1 MELYALSLFVHVVG
15 ALGLVAGLALEW
27 HGIARVRHA
36 ATAEQ
41 ARERLSVFRPL
52 LVIGPLSG
60 LAVLVT
66 GAQMAVARWESAR
79 WPWVAL
85 LSLVLIAIVFCVS
98 SVRVRRLGAAVADA
112 HGPLNLDALRR
123 ARDPVVLASVQL
135 RVAMVLGITYLM
147 TSKPDA
153 SGSLLVMAVA
163 VVLGLL
169 ASVPAWT
176 RPSTVEAVG

>member
-1 MELYALSLFVHVVG
+1 MELYALSLYIHVVG
-15 ALGLVAGLALEW
+15 ALGLVGALALEW
-27 HGIARVRHA
+27 HAVAQLRHA
-36 ATAEQ
+36 AAAEQ
-41 ARERLSVFRPL
+41 ARECLSAFRPPR
-52 LVIGPLSG
+52 VIGPLSA

-85 LSLVLIAIVFCVS
+85 LSLVLITIVFFVS

-112 HGPLNLDALRR
+112 RGPLDADALRR
-123 ARDPVVLASVQL
+123 ARDPVLLASVHT

-147 TSKPDA
+147 TTKPDA
-153 SGSLLVMAVA
+153 SGALLAMAVA

-176 RPSTVEAVG
+176 RPSSVEAVG